1 VGGSTFRVAD
11 AHGIRSAPVLL
22 PDGRVFLG
30 GGNGRNF
37 DYEIFS
43 PPYLQLPATHK
54 PVNVAFQ
61 PAPVVPPLH
70 PTLDAFELGYDESYR
85 IQCDAFQALG
95 VVIDKVVLIAPGSDT
110 HHSDMSQRYFEMGI
124 QDEQR
129 KHAAVGFK
137 TPPNDQQAPRGIYML
152 FLVTSSGAV
161 SEAIWVVLR

>member
-61 PAPVVPPLH
+61 PAPVVP
-70 PTLDAFELGYDESYR
+70 TLDVDLNAHVLGYDETYR
-85 IQCDAFQALG
+85 IQCNTFQALG
-95 VVIDKVVLIAPGSDT
+95 VTIEKVVLMAPCSDT

-124 QDEQR
+124 QDVDR
-129 KHAAVGFK
+129 KPAAVSFV